1 MEHGTYM
8 VVQQA
13 EISMEVLKI
22 AEAEKM
28 DLLIAVTPSD
38 ELNIFCC
45 LVAKK
50 MGINQSILA
59 PTINGQSVKLTPD
72 QQLQRAALF
81 DLFHSVY
88 QTLHVNIRKD
98 IAADIF

>member
-1 MEHGTYM
+1 MEDINKEFASAANKVFNTEDGKRFL
-8 VVQQA
+8 
-13 EISMEVLKI
+13 VLW
-22 AEAEKM
+22 
-28 DLLIAVTPSD
+28 
-38 ELNIFCC
+38 
-45 LVAKK
+45 AKK

>member
-1 MEHGTYM
+1 MEDINKEFALVANKVFNTEDGKRFL
-8 VVQQA
+8 
-13 EISMEVLKI
+13 VLW
-22 AEAEKM
+22 
-28 DLLIAVTPSD
+28 
-38 ELNIFCC
+38 
-45 LVAKK
+45 AKK

-81 DLFHSVY
+81 DLFRAVY

>member
-1 MEHGTYM
+1 MEDINKEFASVANKVFNTEDGKRFL
-8 VVQQA
+8 
-13 EISMEVLKI
+13 VLW
-22 AEAEKM
+22 
-28 DLLIAVTPSD
+28 
-38 ELNIFCC
+38 
-45 LVAKK
+45 AKK

-81 DLFHSVY
+81 DLFRAVY

>member
-1 MEHGTYM
+1 MEDVNKEFASVANKIFNTEDGKRFL
-8 VVQQA
+8 
-13 EISMEVLKI
+13 VLW
-22 AEAEKM
+22 
-28 DLLIAVTPSD
+28 
-38 ELNIFCC
+38 
-45 LVAKK
+45 AKK
-50 MGINQSILA
+50 MSINQSILA
-59 PTINGQSVKLTPD
+59 PTINGQSVKLTPE

>member
-1 MEHGTYM
+1 MEDVNKEFASVANKVFNTEDGKRFL
-8 VVQQA
+8 
-13 EISMEVLKI
+13 VLW
-22 AEAEKM
+22 
-28 DLLIAVTPSD
+28 
-38 ELNIFCC
+38 
-45 LVAKK
+45 AKK

>member
-1 MEHGTYM
+1 MEDINKEFASVANKVFNTEDGKRFL
-8 VVQQA
+8 
-13 EISMEVLKI
+13 VLW
-22 AEAEKM
+22 
-28 DLLIAVTPSD
+28 
-38 ELNIFCC
+38 
-45 LVAKK
+45 AKK

>member
-1 MEHGTYM
+1 ME
-8 VVQQA
+8 
-13 EISMEVLKI
+13 EVNKEF
-22 AEAEKM
+22 ASVANKVFNTEDGKR
-28 DLLIAVTPSD
+28 
-38 ELNIFCC
+38 F
-45 LVAKK
+45 LVLWAKK

-59 PTINGQSVKLTPD
+59 PTINGQSVKVTPD

>member
-1 MEHGTYM
+1 MEDVNKEFASVANKVFNTEDGKRFL
-8 VVQQA
+8 
-13 EISMEVLKI
+13 VLW
-22 AEAEKM
+22 
-28 DLLIAVTPSD
+28 
-38 ELNIFCC
+38 
-45 LVAKK
+45 AKK
-50 MGINQSILA
+50 MSINQSILA
-59 PTINGQSVKLTPD
+59 PTINGQSVKLTPE

>member
-1 MEHGTYM
+1 MEDINKEFASVANKVFNTEDGKRFL
-8 VVQQA
+8 
-13 EISMEVLKI
+13 VLW
-22 AEAEKM
+22 
-28 DLLIAVTPSD
+28 
-38 ELNIFCC
+38 
-45 LVAKK
+45 AKK

-59 PTINGQSVKLTPD
+59 PAINGQSVKLTPD

-81 DLFHSVY
+81 DLFRTVY

>member
-1 MEHGTYM
+1 ME
-8 VVQQA
+8 
-13 EISMEVLKI
+13 EVNKEF
-22 AEAEKM
+22 ASVANKVFNTEDGKR
-28 DLLIAVTPSD
+28 
-38 ELNIFCC
+38 F
-45 LVAKK
+45 LVLWAKK
-50 MGINQSILA
+50 MGINKSILA

>member
-1 MEHGTYM
+1 ME
-8 VVQQA
+8 
-13 EISMEVLKI
+13 EVNKEF
-22 AEAEKM
+22 ASVANKVFNTEDGKR
-28 DLLIAVTPSD
+28 
-38 ELNIFCC
+38 F
-45 LVAKK
+45 LVLWAKK
-50 MGINQSILA
+50 MGIDQSILA

>member
-1 MEHGTYM
+1 MENVNKEFASVANKVFNTEDGKRFL
-8 VVQQA
+8 
-13 EISMEVLKI
+13 VLW
-22 AEAEKM
+22 
-28 DLLIAVTPSD
+28 
-38 ELNIFCC
+38 
-45 LVAKK
+45 AKK
-50 MGINQSILA
+50 MGIDQSILA

>member
-1 MEHGTYM
+1 MEDVNKEFASVANKVFNTEDGKRFL
-8 VVQQA
+8 
-13 EISMEVLKI
+13 VLW
-22 AEAEKM
+22 
-28 DLLIAVTPSD
+28 
-38 ELNIFCC
+38 
-45 LVAKK
+45 AKK

-59 PTINGQSVKLTPD
+59 PTINGQSVQLTPD

>member
-1 MEHGTYM
+1 ME
-8 VVQQA
+8 
-13 EISMEVLKI
+13 EVNKEF
-22 AEAEKM
+22 ASVANKVFNTEDGKR
-28 DLLIAVTPSD
+28 
-38 ELNIFCC
+38 F
-45 LVAKK
+45 LVLWAKK
-50 MGINQSILA
+50 MGTNQSILA

>member
-1 MEHGTYM
+1 MEDINKEFASVANKVFNTEDGKRFL
-8 VVQQA
+8 
-13 EISMEVLKI
+13 VLW
-22 AEAEKM
+22 
-28 DLLIAVTPSD
+28 
-38 ELNIFCC
+38 
-45 LVAKK
+45 AKK
-50 MGINQSILA
+50 MSINQSILA

>member
-1 MEHGTYM
+1 MEDVNKEFASVANKVFNTEDGKRFL
-8 VVQQA
+8 
-13 EISMEVLKI
+13 VLW
-22 AEAEKM
+22 
-28 DLLIAVTPSD
+28 
-38 ELNIFCC
+38 
-45 LVAKK
+45 AKK
-50 MGINQSILA
+50 MSINQSILA